1 MTRGIVVLTLTLA
14 IAASAHAA
22 PGDPRL
28 IQGTLE
34 WPAKLTAEPFVVVR
48 TEDGRWYYAEIKSA
62 KRLEATQLVAGTRV
76 AVLGAEAARP
86 HEITAIAIGS
96 GDAAA
101 LAMALMP
108 HVNPAAA
115 STAASPAAAVAS
127 PAAAEVAKPE
137 SSQAQ
142 KPVAKSEPAAKPE
155 SAAKA
160 ESPAK
165 PDAAGKSEPGKPES
179 GAKSE
184 PASSAPAKT
193 PQPPVSD
200 STPSDNS
207 QVTVP
212 AKSAPLAT
220 TVWAWPSG
228 TPRWAEVQGTVQA
241 VAGSWVVVR
250 TEEDG
255 KLVLVDLSGVRLGEL
270 SFKPGS
276 PISVYGTPGDSK
288 FQAMGVVLSEK
299 RPAAKP
305 VSVPRPR

>member
-1 MTRGIVVLTLTLA
+1 LTLTFA

-28 IQGTLE
+28 VQGTLE
-34 WPAKLTAEPFVVVR
+34 WPDKLTAEPFVVVR
-48 TEDGRWYYAEIKSA
+48 TEDGRSYYAEIKSA
-62 KRLEATQLVAGTRV
+62 KRLESGPLTAGTRV

-115 STAASPAAAVAS
+115 AAPASP
-127 PAAAEVAKPE
+127 PAAEVAGPT
-137 SSQAQ
+137 
-142 KPVAKSEPAAKPE
+142 KPVATEASQTLKPAAKSEPAAKPDA
-155 SAAKA
+155 AAKL
-160 ESPAK
+160 
-165 PDAAGKSEPGKPES
+165 EPP
-179 GAKSE
+179 AKSE
-184 PASSAPAKT
+184 PAVS
-193 PQPPVSD
+193 QPPVSD
-200 STPSDNS
+200 STPPGRP

-212 AKSAPLAT
+212 ATEKPSAGTEKKASGQPAMS
-220 TVWAWPSG
+220 VWAWPSG
-228 TPRWAEVQGTVQA
+228 TPRWAELQGTVQA

-255 KLVLVDLSGVRLGEL
+255 KLVLVDFSGVRVGDVA
-270 SFKPGS
+270 FKPGS

-288 FQAMGVVLSEK
+288 
-299 RPAAKP
+299 
-305 VSVPRPR
+305 